1 MQLEGKVVIVTGG
14 SRGIGRA
21 VSVGAAREGARV
33 VVVGREQSVVDEV
46 VREIAGVQGEDRA
59 LGVPADV
66 SSAVDVRRMV
76 DATVERFGRV
86 DVLITCAGVI
96 KPANFLDISE
106 EQWDW
111 MMDVNLKGTFLCM
124 QAVLPHMQRQGGG
137 KIVTS
142 TSLAGLR
149 AVGGVD
155 YAVSKA
161 GVIALTQMV
170 ARELKPTGTT
180 RIMVNCVS
188 PVAETRMSEA
198 LAEFRGQTMEQF
210 RANRPGRM
218 LTAED
223 TVSTYLFLAS
233 DAADFVTGQVIA
245 VDDGRSV

>member
-1 MQLEGKVVIVTGG
+1 VV
-14 SRGIGRA
+14 
-21 VSVGAAREGARV
+21 VGAAREGAKV
-33 VVVGREQSVVDEV
+33 VVVGRDQAAVDEV
-46 VREIAGVQGEDRA
+46 VGEIAGEHGADVV
-59 LGVPADV
+59 LGVAADV
-66 SSAVDVRRMV
+66 SKTADVQRL
-76 DATVERFGRV
+76 VESTIQRFGRV
-86 DVLITCAGVI
+86 DALITCAGVI
-96 KPANFLDISE
+96 APANFLDITE

-124 QAVLPHMQRQGGG
+124 QAVLPHMLKQGKG

-170 ARELKPTGTT
+170 ARELKPTGET
-180 RIMVNCVS
+180 RVMVNCVS

-198 LAEFRGQTMEQF
+198 LAAFRGITMEQF

-218 LTAED
+218 LQPED
-223 TVSTYLFLAS
+223 TVSTYLFFAS